1 MSKKQPI
8 DPSLW
13 KVSGPPETPTELIG
27 KYGRCNVQD
36 TCDTENEYP
45 QIAQGLPKNTPKKRW
60 GEK

>member
-1 MSKKQPI
+1 MKKPI
-8 DPSLW
+8 SNPSLFDTTG
-13 KVSGPPETPTELIG
+13 VPETPLQLIN
-27 KYGRCNVQD
+27 KYGRCNVQG